1 MRKWLS
7 AFTLIELLVV
17 IAIIAILAGL
27 LLPALTRAREE
38 SRRKACSSNLSQIVK
53 ACTTYQEPNG
63 DFFPAHWQNDGY
75 SSVERS
81 FAAMPSL
88 AILYPTYLDQTGQY
102 GCPSTSDRPH
112 LAYYWDLGA
121 YHITFMRP
129 KHFIPWFGTIQGV
142 FSEGRD
148 PTARDPA
155 GQVGSELSSNG
166 KCSYLY
172 DPITHFRN
180 AGPGQAMAADADGY
194 TYRKIGGERA
204 NDYPAQGD
212 PPGSAG
218 STNDGYNRK
227 PRKPNHDD
235 GQNVMYFGGHVKYM
249 RTNYASDDVVDN
261 IYFNDNG
268 IPDQEVYMN
277 ATMSR
282 LSSWWDATD
291 VGSEALHGTGTN
303 LGVNMADLTNPDWSW
318 PFVENRFTGTEPC
331 FSATGWD
338 TLGFRS
344 YDD

>member
-53 ACTTYQEPNG
+53 ACTTYTEPNS
-63 DFFPAHWQNDGY
+63 DFFPAHNQY
-75 SSVERS
+75 SSTANDY

-88 AILYPTYLDQTGQY
+88 AILYPTYLDTVGQY

-112 LAYYWDLGA
+112 LAYYWDEGA

-129 KHFIPWFGTIQGV
+129 KHFVPWFETIQGV
-142 FSEGRD
+142 YSQGRD
-148 PTARDPA
+148 PTARDPVD
-155 GQVGSELSSNG
+155 QIGSELSSNG

-172 DPITHFRN
+172 DSLTHFRN

-204 NDYPAQGD
+204 SSYPAQND
-212 PPGSAG
+212 PP
-218 STNDGYNRK
+218 DGYNRR

-249 RTNYASDDVVDN
+249 RTNYASDVATDN
-261 IYFNDNG
+261 IFHDDG
-268 IPDQEVYMN
+268 GVDDAEVFLN
-277 ATMSR
+277 AAMAQY
-282 LSSWWDATD
+282 SSTQTD
-291 VGSEALHGTGTN
+291 GTGTN
-303 LGVNMADLTNPDWSW
+303 IGVNIADITNSAWQWSI
-318 PFVENRFTGTEPC
+318 VDNRFDGTEPC
-331 FSATGWD
+331 FSATGWS
-338 TLGFRS
+338 TSGFRS
-344 YDD
+344 YTD